1 MTPIDFAEANAF
13 VTTFHRHH
21 KPMVGCKF
29 CVAVSSKIIRVHYC
43 GDGGQTCSPA
53 FKDFDD
59 RSLAARFAKY
69 WRAEKGHTCKHRGVR
84 IERTFSKVRGVAIVG
99 RPVAR
104 NSDNGWTLEVNRVCT
119 DGARNACSML
129 YGAAWRAAKA
139 LGYRR
144 LVTYTLPAE
153 GGASLRAAGWK
164 LIGERGGGNWNVPSR
179 PRIDTAEVLR
189 GQKLLWEAA

>member
-1 MTPIDFAEANAF
+1 MLTVTPIDFAEANAF
-13 VTTFHRHH
+13 VAKYHRHH
-21 KPMVGCKF
+21 KPMPGVKF
-29 CVAVSSKIIRVHYC
+29 CIAVSSREVKELIPSGPHEVW
-43 GDGGQTCSPA
+43 T
-53 FKDFDD
+53 
-59 RSLAARFAKY
+59 
-69 WRAEKGHTCKHRGVR
+69 
-84 IERTFSKVRGVAIVG
+84 VRGVVMVG

-104 NSDNGWTLEVNRVCT
+104 NSDNGWTLEVNRCCT

-144 LVTYTLPAE
+144 LITYTLPAE

-164 LIGERGGGNWNVPSR
+164 CIGERGGGNWNVPSR
-179 PRIDTAEVLR
+179 PRIDTAELLQ